1 MKKTKKKTCSDSPR
15 MIPLGCAGD
24 CQMSRTELVRTSG
37 NRIPTGGPGTSS
49 SVRSRMGGELGRP
62 SPILVKANTWIS
74 YSTYFPRPV
83 SWTLWVELPST
94 VQEWAGPSESFSLY
108 TTWSVGS
115 SV

>member
-1 MKKTKKKTCSDSPR
+1 MKKKKNRKTCSDSPR

-49 SVRSRMGGELGRP
+49 SVRSRMCGELGRP
-62 SPILVKANTWIS
+62 SPILVKAKTWIS

-108 TTWSVGS
+108 TTWTR
-115 SV
+115 